1 MDYRND
7 ELIAKKLQKAQLRIL
22 KETDRVCKLLNIDYA
37 LSMGTCLGVVR
48 HKGFIPW
55 DDDID
60 LCMKYSDLKKLQD
73 NASLFG
79 SDYFIQCKETDPE
92 YGLMIT
98 RVRDNTTTLIENN
111 EVDRDIN
118 HGIFIDIY
126 PLYNIHS
133 KGVALKKE
141 VFSSMLCRLFQYR
154 KIPRNRGR
162 LMKIGSYI
170 LLHIIPFKMQKKIF
184 NRCYG
189 YIRSQGETGYLSYLY
204 GNYPDTVFP
213 ENIFFPTSRGVFENI
228 QVPIPARVNEYLSI
242 CYGDYMK
249 LPSVENRK
257 FHHEFAYID
266 FDKSYVDFKG
276 KYYCIGGKT

>member
-1 MDYRND
+1 MDYKND
-7 ELIAKKLQKAQLRIL
+7 ELIAKKMQKAQLRIL
-22 KETDRVCKLLNIDYA
+22 KETDRVCKLLNINYA
-37 LSMGTCLGVVR
+37 LSMGTCLGAVR

-60 LCMKYSDLKKLQD
+60 LCMRYSDLKKLQE
-73 NASLFG
+73 NALLFD
-79 SDYFIQCKETDPE
+79 SDYFIQCRETDPE

-98 RVRDNTTTLIENN
+98 RVRDNTTTLVESS

-126 PLYNIHS
+126 PLYNIHP
-133 KGVALKKE
+133 KGFALKKK

-154 KIPRNRGR
+154 RVPRNRGK
-162 LMKIGSYI
+162 LMKAGSYI
-170 LLHIIPFKMQKKIF
+170 LLHIVPLNMQKKIV
-184 NRCYG
+184 NWCYG
-189 YIRSQGETGYLSYLY
+189 YICSQGETGYLSYLY

-213 ENIFFPTSRGVFENI
+213 ENIFFPTSMGMFENI

-242 CYGDYMK
+242 CYEDYMK
-249 LPSVENRK
+249 LPPVESRK

-266 FDKSYVDFKG
+266 FNKSYKNFKG
-276 KYYCIGGKT
+276 KYYCVGGKI